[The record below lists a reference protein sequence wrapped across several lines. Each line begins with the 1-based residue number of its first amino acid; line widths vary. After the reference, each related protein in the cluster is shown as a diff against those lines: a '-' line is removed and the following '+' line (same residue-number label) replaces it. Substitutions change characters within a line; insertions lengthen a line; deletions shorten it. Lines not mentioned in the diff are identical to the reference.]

1 MLKIDFGSGYNPY
14 PGYKTCDI
22 TQGPYLDYVYN
33 TETNEIIGLQE
44 GSVDE
49 FRLKNV
55 LHHADIPKVIQ
66 CLHRYLKSG
75 GILQIIEPRT
85 EYYEQNRSLDLFW
98 YRYIYPRYDIAIP
111 PKRRVDYL
119 KICEAYFKI
128 SSHQNADVYD
138 VYFFVNR

>member
-75 GILQIIEPRT
+75 GILQII
-85 EYYEQNRSLDLFW
+85 
-98 YRYIYPRYDIAIP
+98 AIP